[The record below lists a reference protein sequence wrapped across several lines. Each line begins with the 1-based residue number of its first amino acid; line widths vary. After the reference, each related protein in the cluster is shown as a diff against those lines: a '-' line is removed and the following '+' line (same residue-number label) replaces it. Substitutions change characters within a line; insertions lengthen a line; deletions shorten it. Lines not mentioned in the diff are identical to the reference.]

1 MLYDRWLKV
10 ADAFRDETALLDVAS
25 GRRWTFGEI
34 RSIVEGAEP
43 LSGPVAVAEGRSP
56 DFVLTVLKGWRFGL
70 PVCPVEHG
78 WSTRCGFDVPPGVA
92 HMKSTS
98 ATGGNERWVAFTGA
112 QLEADADN
120 IVATMGLRRDMPNVG
135 VISLAHSYGFS
146 SLVTPLLLHG
156 IPLYLAPSPMP
167 ESMRAVASLAP
178 AVTLPAVPA
187 LWRTW
192 LQVGAIPTNVRLAIS
207 AGAAL
212 PLRVEHDAYERF
224 GLKIHNFYGSTEC
237 GGVAYDATAVPRSN
251 PELAG
256 APMRNV
262 RLSITESG
270 CLRVEGSAVG
280 ERYWPEPGENL
291 RGGVFVTS
299 DLCDLDRHSDSVFI
313 RGRADDMI
321 NVAGRKASPFVIE
334 SQIARHP
341 RVKDCLVFGVPSRE
355 PGRGEDVVACVVIEG
370 GGAEEQGLRNFL
382 LGLVPSWQM
391 PRDWLFADSIPV
403 NQRGKTPRA
412 EWRERVLASRQ
423 ASQVPHP

>member
-1 MLYDRWLKV
+1 MLYDRWLEV
-10 ADAFRDETALLDVAS
+10 ADAFRGETALLEVAS
-25 GRRWTFGEI
+25 GRRWTFGEL
-34 RSIVEGAEP
+34 RSIVEAAEP
-43 LSGPVAVAEGRSP
+43 PSDPAVVAEGRSA
-56 DFVLTVLKGWRFGL
+56 DFILAVLKGWRFRL

-78 WSTRCGFDVPPGVA
+78 QSPSCGFAVPPGVA

-98 ATGGNERWVAFTGA
+98 ATGGKERWVAFTGA
-112 QLEADADN
+112 QLKADADN

-167 ESMRAVASLAP
+167 ESMRAIASLAP

-192 LQVGAIPTNVRLAIS
+192 LQVGAIPANARLAIS

-212 PLRVEHDAYERF
+212 PLRVEHEVFERF

-237 GGVAYDATAVPRSN
+237 GGIAYDATAVPRSN

-256 APMRNV
+256 SPMRNV
-262 RLSITESG
+262 RLSLTDSG
-270 CLRVEGSAVG
+270 CLRVEGTAVG
-280 ERYWPEPGENL
+280 ERYWPDPGENL
-291 RGGVFVTS
+291 SGGTFITS
-299 DLCDLDRHSDSVFI
+299 DLCDLDGDSVLI

-334 SQIARHP
+334 SHLARHP
-341 RVKDCLVFGVPSRE
+341 AVKDCLVFGVPSRE

-370 GGAEEQGLRNFL
+370 GSDEEQGLRDFL
-382 LGLVPSWQM
+382 LGLVPPWQM
-391 PRDWLFADSIPV
+391 PRDWLFVDSIPI

-423 ASQVPHP
+423 ASRRPHH